1 MNEEL
6 LKNIW
11 EHLSKNNLT
20 KSDFS
25 TWKNNVE
32 GSDDVQLNIY
42 SYLSDNKL
50 TESSLDQW
58 KENLGLKKKDEEQVL
73 ESVSKPTQEDITLD
87 TEKVQEVTPSDSL
100 VGEGMC
106 PPGQVKHPQTGKCV
120 NLSVLEVTPISGV
133 QQPITMGEVVKY
145 DQNEETGEI
154 IYPKS
159 FKGERPR
166 CKVGFAW
173 NGSYCQRIE
182 EVQESFNKLSPSGK
196 EEYLKQIDADEKTAK
211 EMFNIS
217 FQEKAP
223 EDLTTEEK
231 NKYQEQESL
240 YKEEVPKT
248 DQELAAQ
255 KVKDRVNKSLKE
267 ELDIDLPY
275 VIDEFITDVN
285 YDRPPTEMLTNQLP
299 TVGPG
304 GEQVIYT
311 GPSTIGEMI
320 VNADEEK
327 AEVALSEIYG
337 GWGFTFEQT
346 GLGDAIIV
354 TSNAQED
361 LNRSTLKNMT
371 SSEQQDYK
379 LKNGISVEIDLQS
392 FTEKGSKEEAEK
404 LKNFID
410 SNYYRPELYDKDA
423 PDDEFPKG
431 YVESTLDD
439 IYQAAKKGD
448 TKQFRRIYNEDVI
461 DAEINQLREL
471 DKDLTT
477 SIPQFEQDVKQYN
490 ESFNAYDQELSNFQ
504 TKLNSF
510 NQRVESFTGLVK
522 DGKVSEVEAQNFYAQ
537 AAKEEELLLNEQK
550 RLLAM
555 EQPLKD
561 QGKSLQDQYK
571 VIEEKK
577 SKITAFEPKLQTI
590 AAEQASYLATQGTIG
605 GSLWGSFLGA
615 IDSRNTAM
623 ASFGVDL
630 MGMIQKNLLDEGQW
644 ESNAKVVGQDKS
656 GNPVYET
663 KDQYY
668 NRIRKEV
675 KQDIVPYIK
684 DVYKDAFGTDVTNE
698 YQQKFQETT
707 FGAVTTSLSQL
718 LAHGVTTLGN
728 PTAIG
733 VSFGGQIY
741 GDLTT
746 EMMDEKYDDMTEN
759 EKMAVAGSVA
769 LVSGILEKYGFSK
782 LFPGAGKISQTV
794 LTRALGRIK
803 GKATY
808 ETIEEAIEMEVKSL
822 PKAFFRTGNAMLI
835 EGGVEGTQAAAEMG
849 IKGIYNTLKEK
860 EVFEDADILSKQ
872 GLGRIV
878 NDAYVGALAGGSIG
892 SVNAGIQAY
901 RENVMDKLNRNQFE
915 SVKLFAT
922 DPKFRDI
929 YFYQLQGE
937 IQDKTLTPE
946 DAKKKWADLNNM
958 VSLFEQVNGL
968 DLNSEQ
974 QQEAFT
980 LLNEKQKLNKQIAG
994 KDESLIKPQRDR
1006 IKAIDTR
1013 LSRISEDVQKEITV
1027 EIAEEVTAEAAPEV
1041 TEEVDIKTE
1050 TVDDQGRPAK
1060 AGARLFNEPNPE
1072 TAEISAKYK
1081 QDKGIEISAG
1091 ENITELDID
1100 NAMEIAD
1107 AYEAME
1113 DNPSDPEVQEA
1124 YNALA
1129 KETVD
1134 QYNAMTEA
1142 GYEIE
1147 IYDGKGEPYANS
1159 QEMIDDLKNNK
1170 HMYIFS
1176 TEVGFGDAGITDQ
1189 QRKEN
1194 AMLQDSG
1201 FKDKNGKPLLIND
1214 LFRGV
1219 HDFFG
1224 HSERG
1229 NGFGAKGEENAWDV
1243 HARMFTDKARRAM
1256 TTETR
1261 GQNSWVNFGPQMRNE
1276 KGEIIKKGEPG
1287 YLGPRERAFAP
1298 QKMGLLPESYSE
1310 ITETPTI
1317 EITEETLSEGKA
1329 EMESVKEGTT
1339 TTTKPVKI
1347 FKGIGG
1353 KKDLKGSR
1361 INAHEGVEGV
1371 FSSVDEEVAAEY
1383 GKEEGVAEVVL
1394 PEGTTVEVVEIDGT
1408 GMSPSQ
1414 YRQAE
1419 VEAINNSDAQ
1429 VVKLITIDGVMK
1441 KGAKKQEQYI
1451 IKDESLIKEIKKPR
1465 EEVAEEV
1472 VEDKPSKERVDRIVN
1487 EIINKVK
1494 KRNFGK
1500 DVNPKVIL
1508 KAVTGYLKG
1517 SKFYSQANDIEREN
1531 AVREINEKLGIKI
1544 PKAPSISKVLSKP
1557 KRKKIVV
1564 DEVAALKDQIR
1575 LEARAAR
1582 GAVKAYKD
1590 ISKSIIE
1597 DVKKLSKKGV
1607 ITPSQSSAIIKKVLS
1622 TNMMNP
1628 KMVDRLTEYID
1639 KVYKKAELAEKIAKS
1654 RNKLKQAK
1662 TNLKS
1667 KVGASP
1673 ELQNV
1678 LDELFSIDPSL
1689 IPLDKFDSYFEI
1701 IERFGARKAVL
1712 DLPEAGEV
1720 MSQATD
1726 IINSVETN
1734 IEEEVKDPV
1743 SKEKNKEIED
1753 NLDSYIAD
1761 IISEK
1766 INTENLYNQEGKDIA
1781 DYLSKLTKEDLLSL
1795 VKEKK
1800 DGTKDYSDLEKLK
1813 LVKNNMSNGFVP
1825 KMSMDLKIKVESN
1838 RSSKE
1843 INDVTSKIKETSL
1856 LTGFSRIYGSL
1867 KGLVTGKSKMTES
1880 VRGTATFYIDD
1891 IFGNFNSKT
1900 IWNNTF
1906 GRLAKS
1912 YSKYESDLAKNVT
1925 SKLDAAEVLLSKTK
1939 IPTIQRQR
1947 NDIQRSKVKIMAY
1960 RLQREFESNP
1970 GNKQVASANSFIE
1983 ETIKA
1988 MERREANSRLN
1999 KQEIKILKEIQNKFL
2014 VDGEISLDKIE
2025 KSFTN
2030 NEKKALDLIDE
2041 IGVYLEPKAVFT
2053 SSVIRGGKIKPINN
2067 YVHHSVMNKDKVEDV
2082 NNKKDRM
2089 VKPSTKAGTLRER
2102 TPGAKP
2108 INFDPISSTLSG
2120 ATETLLDYHMTE
2132 TVKTVNA
2139 SIKKAKDQI
2148 YDNEDSSNISKEAIV
2163 ALEES
2168 VDEVMSKTFSNS
2180 FVEYD
2185 PFSKTIKKLQKLGY
2199 QAALASVPRAGAE
2212 LGSNMLFAISSNPQ
2226 GFISGVKKY
2235 SGFAMGNEGMNAM
2248 ENLGSTETMKLYDTK
2263 NMTGKMADSN
2273 VLYTGKPKASKAVSP
2288 VVEKAEYL
2296 SQFSGV
2302 KQVRKFADELSD
2314 KLISTPDKAVSRP
2327 LWFGNFSSNFKKMT
2341 GITLTEKDFIEIA
2354 DGSSKYLSKEY
2365 KQAVEESTKFA
2376 DQESVKMATSSNPFN
2391 VIPKNIS
2398 TPDEA
2403 VYKQIYKNANSY
2415 MARFSQYEYA
2425 TARNA
2430 IVSLFKAGKLTKK
2443 QALGTLIGTQMR
2455 MASYMIL
2462 YSSLRSAFDRLFGFK
2477 DEEEEDY
2484 KTMIKR
2490 QLVGSPLSLLTGR
2503 GLGNVPKIAI
2513 NYGLELFNEKYLEDL
2528 RDGKK
2533 YDPYKHSLVFSQI
2546 SPGDKRD
2553 PYEIF
2558 LNTMTGPLSP
2568 LAKTA
2573 ARTYKVYTK
2582 SKESKK
2588 AETRAKYKEELSTRM
2603 LLEGLGNLG
2612 FIPFYKDIRRMFL
2625 KDFFKDYKKEQ
2636 KAKEEK
2642 KEKKK
2647 QYDESMTKYIKQR
2660 DLKIKSTTEKVIKET
2675 PIE

>member
-231 NKYQEQESL
+231 NKYQEQKSL